1 MVMLAVDEQSSES
14 VGLPKFIPVAVHP
27 VLTTELLDVSPE
39 MARLGKIVGA
49 YSITLDWAKTLIGIS
64 DLITVIS
71 GA

>member
-39 MARLGKIVGA
+39 MVGLVRSLRL
-49 YSITLDWAKTLIGIS
+49 
-64 DLITVIS
+64 TV
-71 GA
+71 